1 MSTTVRETQA
11 CTRDWGRRA
20 PSRPAGARIGVGIAE
35 RLPTGVLAL
44 CLLAVCAWG
53 MFASATAQAQTYSTV
68 QSQFTYSAYNPWTQW
83 EWWQPNK
90 CTETQTVY
98 VSQPSTPGQYPVLIY
113 LHGTWADWGGNQEG
127 QRVAQLA
134 AAQGFLVAAPT
145 YDSML
150 TLSPAG
156 VNSQAKCVFG
166 GSSAGDA
173 LGQVCALPQAA
184 CSQGVLVSG
193 FSQGGAIAA
202 LGANYSPLITA
213 AWLMGVSGPNVSAG
227 IAAPAG
233 TRVLPDDRLRIDV
246 GQADVQTT
254 NPNTGQVTGMNL
266 SALNA
271 VTGLNCS
278 QSPCLQ
284 TDGSGYYVVT
294 NSEVADGVAGH
305 CYWMGVNMSDP
316 GNTCTLDPTFDPGFV
331 PPSTVPWSLLA
342 SLNWLRG
349 ELASSTTQ
357 HALDRRARIA
367 RRRNARASTAA

>member
-1 MSTTVRETQA
+1 VAGVRGA
-11 CTRDWGRRA
+11 GRPGRLGPGIA
-20 PSRPAGARIGVGIAE
+20 GRLPAGA
-35 RLPTGVLAL
+35 LAL
-44 CLLAVCAWG
+44 CLVTVCACAWSLL
-53 MFASATAQAQTYSTV
+53 ASATAQAQTYSTV
-68 QSQFTYSAYNPWTQW
+68 QSQFTYSAYNAWTQW

-90 CTETQTVY
+90 CTQTETVY
-98 VSQPSTPGQYPVLIY
+98 VSQPATPGQYPVLIY
-113 LHGTWADWGGNQEG
+113 MHGTWADWGGNQEG
-127 QRVAQLA
+127 QRIAQLA

-145 YDSML
+145 YASML

-156 VNSQAKCVFG
+156 VNSQAQCVFG
-166 GSSAGDA
+166 GSSRSDA
-173 LGQVCALPQAA
+173 LGQVCAMPQAA
-184 CSQGVLVSG
+184 CSLGVLVSG

-213 AWLMGVSGPNVSAG
+213 AWLMGVSGPNVTAA

-233 TRVLPDDRLRIDV
+233 TRVLPNDRLRIDV

-254 NPNTGQVTGMNL
+254 NPNTGQVTGMDL

-271 VTGLNCS
+271 VTGLTCS

-284 TDGSGYYVVT
+284 PDGSGYYVVT

-349 ELASSTTQ
+349 ELASSTTE
-357 HALDRRARIA
+357 HALDRRARSA
-367 RRRNARASTAA
+367 RRRYARAFSTAT